1 MIIVRE
7 KQNNNEIYFEN
18 EIIQDKKTTCI
29 NEIYYRSFVKDKD
42 DFTYL
47 MLYDPNMNP
56 ISDVFEFLNY
66 DKSAQSINSRIKSLQ
81 ALKLLYCYQSII
93 NKQLEDF
100 TTTDINGLKYFL
112 KGISPKGQSISFELI
127 STRNNETVNGYLSVY
142 RQFLTYLGKENKA
155 LNAKSSKTTLVSL
168 PDSEVDYKV
177 DRFKS
182 NEKVPKKVIEVPRY
196 ISVDEFQ
203 KIINL
208 VRNNYSV
215 REEIIIRLMYQCGL
229 RIGEVLGITADD
241 LIMEELEGN
250 YYPTLYIRNR
260 ISDKPFQQAKTCMKL
275 LDKKQ
280 YKSKDYRTKGY
291 GYQTV
296 IIPEDLYNLINE
308 YIEDAHITAREKKHN
323 NYYSSTIADRV
334 RKSEEYEDDNYYV
347 FINSLGRPLSV
358 ISWNNII
365 REIFVS
371 VGIPI
376 DSETREHNLNH
387 RFRHGFAMF
396 NVQYLGCKEL
406 ELKERMR
413 HSNLQSV
420 ACYFRP
426 TTSDAIKVKTE
437 FTKSLYEVIPELNK
451 GGEEQ

>member
-7 KQNNNEIYFEN
+7 KHNNNEIYFES
-18 EIIQDKKTTCI
+18 EILEDKKSICI
-29 NEIYYRSFVKDKD
+29 NEIFYRSFVKDKD
-42 DFTYL
+42 GFTYL
-47 MLYDPNMNP
+47 MLYDTNMIP
-56 ISDVFEFLNY
+56 VSDVFEFLNY
-66 DKSAQSINSRIKSLQ
+66 DKSSQSVNSRIKSLQ

-93 NKQLEDF
+93 SKQLESF
-100 TTTDINGLKYFL
+100 TSADINGLKYFL
-112 KGISPKGQSISFELI
+112 KGISPKGQSISFELT
-127 STRNNETVNGYLSVY
+127 STRNSETINSYLSVY
-142 RQFLTYLGKENKA
+142 RQFLSFLGKENKA

-168 PDSEVDYKV
+168 PDSEVDYKI

-182 NEKVPKKVIEVPRY
+182 NEKTPKKVIEVPRY
-196 ISVDEFQ
+196 ISVQEFQ
-203 KIINL
+203 KIIKL
-208 VRNNYSV
+208 VRDKYTS
-215 REEIIIRLMYQCGL
+215 REEIIIRLMFQCGL

-241 LIMEELEGN
+241 LVMEKIEDN
-250 YYPTLYIRNR
+250 YCPTLYIRNR
-260 ISDKPFQQAKTCMKL
+260 VSDKLFQQAKSCMKVF
-275 LDKKQ
+275 DIKQ
-280 YKSKDYRTKGY
+280 YNSKNYKTKGY
-291 GYQTV
+291 GYQNV
-296 IIPEDLYNLINE
+296 ILPEDLYNLIND
-308 YIEDAHITAREKKHN
+308 YIEEEHIKARENKKD

-365 REIFVS
+365 REIFVAC
-371 VGIPI
+371 GIPI
-376 DSETREHNLNH
+376 DKEIREHNLNH

-396 NVQYLGCKEL
+396 NVQYLNCKEL

-437 FTKSLYEVIPELNK
+437 FTKSLYQVIPELK
-451 GGEEQ
+451 RGEE